1 MSGKPRTHDLTVGAL
16 GTSLRVSTLKPRYD
30 EWGMVRGKYIFLDR
44 DGTIINDKYHMYKIT
59 DIEFLPNAI
68 EGLQKLQRIG
78 YQFIII
84 SNQSGVTRGL
94 FSKDEA
100 ECFHKEVLGRLKK
113 KDITIKDSFFCYHRQ
128 EDDCNCRK
136 PKKGLVL
143 EAAKKFKINIK
154 EGIFIGD
161 KDSEIQLGKN
171 CRGTTFLIKN
181 GQYKTTVFP
190 DYTVRN
196 LIEVYQILGI

>member
-1 MSGKPRTHDLTVGAL
+1 MS
-16 GTSLRVSTLKPRYD
+16 
-30 EWGMVRGKYIFLDR
+30 GKYIFLDR
-44 DGTIINDKYHMYKIT
+44 DGTIIKDKHHMYKIT
-59 DIEFLPNAI
+59 EIEFLPKSI
-68 EGLQKLQRIG
+68 EGLQRLQRDG
-78 YQFIII
+78 FQFIII

-100 ECFHKEVLGRLKK
+100 EYFHKEVLKRLKK
-113 KDITIKDSFFCYHRQ
+113 KDVTIKDSFFCYHRQ

-136 PKKGLVL
+136 PKQGLVL
-143 EAAKKFKINIK
+143 EAAKKFNINLS

-181 GQYKTTVFP
+181 GQYKTTVSP

-196 LIEVYQILGI
+196 LIEVHQILGGE